1 MNRNVGLWI
10 DHNKAVIVSITNN
23 VEERRIITSQ
33 MEHFVRYSSN
43 VPEHFVRYS
52 SNVPGDGSAE
62 DVRDRRFWNHLG
74 EYYDKVIAQIGDAK
88 AIQIFGPG
96 DAKHELKK
104 RLESEGKLDNIV
116 SVDEAERLTDRQIAT
131 RVRKRFPARSHYDIF

>member
-10 DHNKAVIVSITNN
+10 DHNKAVIVRITNN

-33 MEHFVRYSSN
+33 MEHYVRHSN
-43 VPEHFVRYS
+43 
-52 SNVPGDGSAE
+52 NVPGDGSAE

-74 EYYDKVIAQIGDAK
+74 EYYDKVITYIGDAE

-96 DAKHELKK
+96 EAKHELKK
-104 RLESEGKLDNIV
+104 HLESKGKLDNIV
-116 SVDEAERLTDRQIAT
+116 SVDEAQRLTNRQIAT
-131 RVRKRFPARSHYDIF
+131 RVRERFPTRSLYDIF

>member
-1 MNRNVGLWI
+1 MKEKFMNRNVGLWI

-23 VEERRIITSQ
+23 VEERRIITSH
-33 MEHFVRYSSN
+33 MEHYVR
-43 VPEHFVRYS
+43 HS

-74 EYYDKVIAQIGDAK
+74 EYYDKVIAHIGDAK

-96 DAKHELKK
+96 EAKHELKK
-104 RLESEGKLDNIV
+104 RLESEGMLDNIV
-116 SVDEAERLTDRQIAT
+116 SVDEAERLTDRQIAV
-131 RVRKRFPARSHYDIF
+131 RVRERFPARSLYDIF

>member
-23 VEERRIITSQ
+23 VEERKIITSQ
-33 MEHFVRYSSN
+33 MEHY
-43 VPEHFVRYS
+43 VRYS

-74 EYYDKVIAQIGDAK
+74 EYYDKVIAHIGDAK

-96 DAKHELKK
+96 EAKYELNKC
-104 RLESEGKLDNIV
+104 LESEGMLDNIV
-116 SVDEAERLTDRQIAT
+116 SVDEVERLTDRQVAA
-131 RVRKRFPARSHYDIF
+131 RVREHFPARSLYDIF

>member
-1 MNRNVGLWI
+1 MNRTVGLWI

-33 MEHFVRYSSN
+33 MEHYVRHSN
-43 VPEHFVRYS
+43 
-52 SNVPGDGSAE
+52 NVPGDGSAE

-74 EYYDKVIAQIGDAK
+74 EYYDKVITYIGDAE

-96 DAKHELKK
+96 EAKHELKK
-104 RLESEGKLDNIV
+104 HLESKGKLDNIV
-116 SVDEAERLTDRQIAT
+116 SVDEAQRLTNRQIAT
-131 RVRKRFPARSHYDIF
+131 RVRERFPTRSLYDIF